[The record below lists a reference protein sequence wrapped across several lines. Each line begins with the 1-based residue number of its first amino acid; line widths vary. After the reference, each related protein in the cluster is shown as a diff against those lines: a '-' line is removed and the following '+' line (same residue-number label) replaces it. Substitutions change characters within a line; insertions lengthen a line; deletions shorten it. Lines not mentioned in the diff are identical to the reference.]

1 MLKNLCDLCGGSG
14 DEERVRNYIIEQIK
28 DYCNYTIDNIGN
40 IIAHKNGKCKN
51 AGKKIIFTAHMD
63 EVSFIITAVGDSGFS
78 IAPVG
83 VIEAAAAIGRRI
95 VTADGLV
102 GVIGARA
109 THNLTESERETPVKF
124 ENLFADFGFS
134 DKKSAEKFLRPGDR
148 VYFAPNFSDFGD
160 GKIKSKA
167 IDDRFGCY
175 VLIKMIQSDLPFDSS
190 FAFLVQEE
198 VGCRGA
204 KALKTD
210 ADYAIVIET
219 TTAADFEGIG
229 GDKRCCILGEGAAV
243 SFMDRGTLYDKEI
256 FELSRTVS
264 ASKNINWQTKTLIAG
279 GNDSSQLN
287 TKPGGI
293 KTIAVSLPCRY
304 LHTGAS
310 VADTADMSSV
320 ETLAFELL
328 NAINTEL

>member
-14 DEERVRNYIIEQIK
+14 DEERVRRYIIEQIK
-28 DYCNYTIDNIGN
+28 DYCDYTIDNIGN
-40 IIAHKNGKCKN
+40 ITAHKKGKN

-63 EVSFIITAVGDSGFS
+63 EVSFIITSVSDSGFS

-83 VIEAAAAIGRRI
+83 GIDAAAAIGRRI
-95 VTADGLV
+95 VNADGLV

-109 THNLTESERETPVKF
+109 THNLTESERETPLKF

-134 DKKSAEKFLRPGDR
+134 DKKSAEKFLRAGDR
-148 VYFAPNFSDFGD
+148 VYFAPNFSDFGG

-175 VLIKMIQSDLPFDSS
+175 ALIKMIQSDLPFDSS

-210 ADYAIVIET
+210 ADYAVVIET
-219 TTAADFEGIG
+219 TTAADFEGIT
-229 GDKRCCILGEGAAV
+229 GDKRCCLLGEGAV
-243 SFMDRGTLYDKEI
+243 VGFMDRSAVYDKAL
-256 FELSRTVS
+256 FELSR
-264 ASKNINWQTKTLIAG
+264 AAALDKNIKWQTKTLIAG

-310 VADTADMSSV
+310 VADKADMAAV
-320 ETLAFELL
+320 EMLAFEML
-328 NAINTEL
+328 NAINTEI